1 MNPILSEQAAQAA
14 GRKQSRDAS
23 PRPSLA
29 VCAQPRGALSS
40 RRSGT
45 TSDPHPYLGQRT
57 LAAEISPRFP
67 RSGAFC
73 LAICLLAA
81 CRLSAAEFYVA
92 PDGSDGNPGT
102 KTRPFATL
110 EQARAAASQN
120 RTAGPATVWLAGG
133 RYITRAG
140 NVFTA
145 RDSGTA
151 AAPVTYQAA
160 PGAEVILSA
169 GMMVPP
175 TALKALDDPAWQA
188 RLHPAARGK
197 VVEINLAALGVE
209 VAPLNDDFRKM
220 GLPEIFYR
228 GKTLPLSRWPNGEVF
243 TTMEKVTDNGMA
255 PPHGGTFVYRGDE
268 PARWVQAL
276 QDEGVWLRGFWR
288 VPWTI
293 EGIKVKSID
302 PTARTITFDAAVPG
316 GIGSKYERDKNGL
329 GPGDGKEPWQA
340 LNLLEEI
347 DQPGE
352 WSIDFRTGTLYLWP
366 PGEIAADTLFIAD
379 RKEPVVSFKE
389 ASNITLKGIIIDGGM
404 GPGIGIVGG
413 ENVLVA
419 GCTVRNVGDAGI
431 LIRGGHRHR
440 VVSCDIHDTGQEGI
454 SFTGGERRTLTP
466 GGHQIVNNH
475 VYRIGQH
482 YPTGAVVAGEG
493 VGSETVGNLVAH
505 NRIHDV
511 PNGGVV
517 FAGNDNMFE
526 YNEIYRVGLGSSDLG
541 CFYSG
546 GGWTARGNVVRYN
559 FVHHS
564 MNANAFYMDDGDSG
578 NSIYGNVDYKTASDG
593 FVGGGHD
600 QRFHQQRLRR
610 MHARHARRRTGGS
623 PATTTRGTSGC
634 RKTSVPCPTARRR
647 GANATRRWSTSWTTA
662 GHAERDCHPGQLI
675 IGCETDIRKSGNAAD
690 FAGVTCRDNIV
701 NNDQSVFVDP
711 ENFNFALKP
720 GVAASLGLK
729 DFKPIPFNRIGLY
742 TDEYRATPAPRD
754 DALLRN
760 GTPRRHFDSQTDVD
774 ASNR

>member
-1 MNPILSEQAAQAA
+1 
-14 GRKQSRDAS
+14 
-23 PRPSLA
+23 
-29 VCAQPRGALSS
+29 
-40 RRSGT
+40 
-45 TSDPHPYLGQRT
+45 
-57 LAAEISPRFP
+57 LAAS
-67 RSGAFC
+67 
-73 LAICLLAA
+73 
-81 CRLSAAEFYVA
+81 EFYVA

-102 KTRPFATL
+102 QARPFATL
-110 EQARAAASQN
+110 EQARAAASRN
-120 RTAGPATVWLAGG
+120 RTAAGPTTVWLAAG

-188 RLHPAARGK
+188 RLHPAARGR
-197 VVEINLAALGVE
+197 VMEINLAALGVE
-209 VAPLNDDFRKM
+209 VTPLSDDFRKM

-243 TTMEKVTDNGMA
+243 TTMEKVTDNGME

-268 PARWVQAL
+268 PTRWVQAL

-302 PTARTITFDAAVPG
+302 TTARTITFEAAVPG

-329 GPGDGKEPWQA
+329 GPGDGKEPWHA

-379 RKEPVVSFKE
+379 RKTPVVAFKDV
-389 ASNITLKGIIIDGGM
+389 SNLALKGITIDGGM
-404 GPGIGIVGG
+404 GPGIEIDGG
-413 ENVLVA
+413 ENVLIA

-431 LIRGGHRHR
+431 SIRGGWRHQ
-440 VVSCDIHDTGQEGI
+440 VLSSDVHDTGQEGI
-454 SFTGGERRTLTP
+454 MFTGGERRTLTP
-466 GGHQIVNNH
+466 GGHRIINNH
-475 VYRIGQH
+475 VYRIGLH
-482 YPTGAVVAGEG
+482 YPAGAVVAGEG

-511 PNGGVV
+511 PNGGVL
-517 FAGNDNMFE
+517 FAGNDNVFE

-541 CFYSG
+541 CFYTS
-546 GGWTARGNVVRYN
+546 GGWTARGNVIRYN

-564 MNANAFYMDDGDSG
+564 MNSNAFYMDDGDSG
-578 NSIYGNVDYKTASDG
+578 NAVYGNVDYKTASGG

-600 QRFHQQRLRR
+600 QSFTNNVFVECTRAMHVDARGVTRHYDARDKRLSKDLSSEPY
-610 MHARHARRRTGGS
+610 RTPPWS
-623 PATTTRGTSGC
+623 ERYPALVHILDYRPDIPSGI
-634 RKTSVPCPTARRR
+634 VIED
-647 GANATRRWSTSWTTA
+647 N
-662 GHAERDCHPGQLI
+662 LI
-675 IGCETDIRKSGNAAD
+675 VGCGTDIRESGNGAD
-690 FAGVTCRDNIV
+690 FAGVTFRDNV
-701 NNDQSVFVDP
+701 VSNDQSVFVDP
-711 ENFNFALKP
+711 ANFNFALKP
-720 GVAASLGLK
+720 GVAATLGLK

-742 TDEYRATPAPRD
+742 TDEYRAMLPPRD

-760 GTPRRHFDSQTDVD
+760 GNTERHFDSQTDLD